1 MKVVKICFLVLW
13 MALIFS
19 FSNQKDVDSSKVS
32 DGFIDRTVVKIY
44 KIFNENITKE
54 KENEIIEKYTYPIR
68 KFAHYTLYFIL
79 GILSFL
85 VVKDYSINKKLIIYS
100 LLICFLYACSDEF
113 HQLFIIGRSARVLD
127 VMIDTFGSLCGI
139 SIKKY
144 LKSLYRLF
152 SFSTKCKPELII
164 IEKHIF
170 YVYNNYSIL
179 MYIGK
184 RRVLWK
190 KLI

>member
-19 FSNQKDVDSSKVS
+19 FSNQKDIDSSKIS

-44 KIFNENITKE
+44 KVFNENITKE

-68 KFAHYTLYFIL
+68 KLAHYTLYFVL

-113 HQLFIIGRSARVLD
+113 HQLFVIGRSASIKD
-127 VMIDTFGSLCGI
+127 VIIDTFGSFCSI
-139 SIKKY
+139 SIFYIFNKKISK
-144 LKSLYRLF
+144 KS
-152 SFSTKCKPELII
+152 I
-164 IEKHIF
+164 
-170 YVYNNYSIL
+170 
-179 MYIGK
+179 
-184 RRVLWK
+184 
-190 KLI
+190 

>member
-68 KFAHYTLYFIL
+68 KLAHYTLYFIL

-127 VMIDTFGSLCGI
+127 VMIDTFGSFCSI
-139 SIKKY
+139 SIFYIFNKKIFK
-144 LKSLYRLF
+144 KS
-152 SFSTKCKPELII
+152 I
-164 IEKHIF
+164 
-170 YVYNNYSIL
+170 
-179 MYIGK
+179 
-184 RRVLWK
+184 
-190 KLI
+190 

>member
-19 FSNQKDVDSSKVS
+19 FSNQKDVDSSKIS

-68 KFAHYTLYFIL
+68 KLAHYTLYFIL

-85 VVKDYSINKKLIIYS
+85 VVKDYFINKKLIIYS

-113 HQLFIIGRSARVLD
+113 HQLFIIGRSASIKD
-127 VMIDTFGSLCGI
+127 VIIDTFGSFCSI
-139 SIKKY
+139 SIFYIFNKKIS
-144 LKSLYRLF
+144 KR
-152 SFSTKCKPELII
+152 
-164 IEKHIF
+164 
-170 YVYNNYSIL
+170 SI
-179 MYIGK
+179 
-184 RRVLWK
+184 
-190 KLI
+190 

>member
-19 FSNQKDVDSSKVS
+19 FSNQKDVDSSKIS
-32 DGFIDRTVVKIY
+32 DSFIDRTVVKIY
-44 KIFNENITKE
+44 KAFNENITKE
-54 KENEIIEKYTYPIR
+54 KESEIIEKYTYPIR
-68 KFAHYTLYFIL
+68 KLAHYTLYFVL

-127 VMIDTFGSLCGI
+127 VIIDTFGSFCSI
-139 SIKKY
+139 SIFYIFNKKIS
-144 LKSLYRLF
+144 KR
-152 SFSTKCKPELII
+152 
-164 IEKHIF
+164 
-170 YVYNNYSIL
+170 SI
-179 MYIGK
+179 
-184 RRVLWK
+184 
-190 KLI
+190 

>member
-32 DGFIDRTVVKIY
+32 DSFIDRTVVKIY

-127 VMIDTFGSLCGI
+127 VIIDTFGSFCSI
-139 SIKKY
+139 SIFYIFNKNIQKSY
-144 LKSLYRLF
+144 LRGRYE
-152 SFSTKCKPELII
+152 TKENIK
-164 IEKHIF
+164 
-170 YVYNNYSIL
+170 N
-179 MYIGK
+179 
-184 RRVLWK
+184 
-190 KLI
+190 

>member
-32 DGFIDRTVVKIY
+32 DGFIDRTVVRIY

-54 KENEIIEKYTYPIR
+54 KENKIIEKYTYPIR
-68 KFAHYTLYFIL
+68 KLAHYTLYFIL

-113 HQLFIIGRSARVLD
+113 HQLFVIGRSARVLD
-127 VMIDTFGSLCGI
+127 VLIDTFGSFSSI
-139 SIKKY
+139 SIFYIFNKKI
-144 LKSLYRLF
+144 S
-152 SFSTKCKPELII
+152 
-164 IEKHIF
+164 
-170 YVYNNYSIL
+170 
-179 MYIGK
+179 
-184 RRVLWK
+184 K
-190 KLI
+190 KAI

>member
-13 MALIFS
+13 MVLIFS

-54 KENEIIEKYTYPIR
+54 KESEIIEKYTYPIR
-68 KFAHYTLYFIL
+68 KLAHYTLYFIL

-113 HQLFIIGRSARVLD
+113 HQLFVIGRSARVLD
-127 VMIDTFGSLCGI
+127 VIIDTFGSFCSI
-139 SIKKY
+139 SIFYIFNKKISK
-144 LKSLYRLF
+144 KS
-152 SFSTKCKPELII
+152 I
-164 IEKHIF
+164 
-170 YVYNNYSIL
+170 
-179 MYIGK
+179 
-184 RRVLWK
+184 
-190 KLI
+190 

>member
-19 FSNQKDVDSSKVS
+19 FSNQKDVDSSKIS
-32 DGFIDRTVVKIY
+32 DSFIDRTVVKIY

-113 HQLFIIGRSARVLD
+113 HQLFIIDRSARVLD
-127 VMIDTFGSLCGI
+127 VIIDTFGSFCSI
-139 SIKKY
+139 SIFYIFNKKIS
-144 LKSLYRLF
+144 KR
-152 SFSTKCKPELII
+152 
-164 IEKHIF
+164 
-170 YVYNNYSIL
+170 SI
-179 MYIGK
+179 
-184 RRVLWK
+184 
-190 KLI
+190 

>member
-68 KFAHYTLYFIL
+68 KLAHYTLYFIL

-139 SIKKY
+139 SVFYIFNKKN
-144 LKSLYRLF
+144 
-152 SFSTKCKPELII
+152 I
-164 IEKHIF
+164 
-170 YVYNNYSIL
+170 
-179 MYIGK
+179 
-184 RRVLWK
+184 
-190 KLI
+190 

>member
-19 FSNQKDVDSSKVS
+19 FSNQKDVESSKVS

-44 KIFNENITKE
+44 KVFNENITKE
-54 KENEIIEKYTYPIR
+54 KESEIIEKYTYPIR
-68 KFAHYTLYFIL
+68 KLAHYTLYFVL
-79 GILSFL
+79 GILAFL

-113 HQLFIIGRSARVLD
+113 HQLFIIGRSARALD

-139 SIKKY
+139 SIFYIFNKKISK
-144 LKSLYRLF
+144 KS
-152 SFSTKCKPELII
+152 I
-164 IEKHIF
+164 
-170 YVYNNYSIL
+170 
-179 MYIGK
+179 
-184 RRVLWK
+184 
-190 KLI
+190 

>member
-68 KFAHYTLYFIL
+68 KLAHYTLYFIL

-113 HQLFIIGRSARVLD
+113 HQLFIIGRSAQVLD
-127 VMIDTFGSLCGI
+127 VMIDTFGSSCSI
-139 SIKKY
+139 SILFIFNKKISK
-144 LKSLYRLF
+144 KS
-152 SFSTKCKPELII
+152 I
-164 IEKHIF
+164 
-170 YVYNNYSIL
+170 
-179 MYIGK
+179 
-184 RRVLWK
+184 
-190 KLI
+190 

>member
-68 KFAHYTLYFIL
+68 KLAHYTLYFVL
-79 GILSFL
+79 GILAFL

-113 HQLFIIGRSARVLD
+113 HQLFVIGRSASIKD
-127 VMIDTFGSLCGI
+127 VIIDTFGSFCSI
-139 SIKKY
+139 SIFYIFNKKIS
-144 LKSLYRLF
+144 KR
-152 SFSTKCKPELII
+152 
-164 IEKHIF
+164 
-170 YVYNNYSIL
+170 SI
-179 MYIGK
+179 
-184 RRVLWK
+184 
-190 KLI
+190 

>member
-19 FSNQKDVDSSKVS
+19 FSNQIDVDSSKVS

-44 KIFNENITKE
+44 KIFNENTTKE

-68 KFAHYTLYFIL
+68 KLAHYTLYFIL

-113 HQLFIIGRSARVLD
+113 HQLFVIGRSASIKD
-127 VMIDTFGSLCGI
+127 VIIDTFGSSCSI
-139 SIKKY
+139 SIFNIFNKKISK
-144 LKSLYRLF
+144 KS
-152 SFSTKCKPELII
+152 I
-164 IEKHIF
+164 
-170 YVYNNYSIL
+170 
-179 MYIGK
+179 
-184 RRVLWK
+184 
-190 KLI
+190 

>member
-13 MALIFS
+13 MALIFY
-19 FSNQKDVDSSKVS
+19 FSNQKDVDSSKIS
-32 DGFIDRTVVKIY
+32 DSFIDRTVVKIY

-113 HQLFIIGRSARVLD
+113 HQLFIIGRSASIKD
-127 VMIDTFGSLCGI
+127 VIIDTFGSFCSI
-139 SIKKY
+139 SIFYIFNKKIS
-144 LKSLYRLF
+144 KR
-152 SFSTKCKPELII
+152 
-164 IEKHIF
+164 
-170 YVYNNYSIL
+170 SI
-179 MYIGK
+179 
-184 RRVLWK
+184 
-190 KLI
+190 

>member
-19 FSNQKDVDSSKVS
+19 FSNQKDVESSNVS

-68 KFAHYTLYFIL
+68 KLAHYTLYFIL

-113 HQLFIIGRSARVLD
+113 HQLFIIGRSASIKD
-127 VMIDTFGSLCGI
+127 VIIDTFGSFCSI
-139 SIKKY
+139 SIFYIFNKKISK
-144 LKSLYRLF
+144 KS
-152 SFSTKCKPELII
+152 I
-164 IEKHIF
+164 
-170 YVYNNYSIL
+170 
-179 MYIGK
+179 
-184 RRVLWK
+184 
-190 KLI
+190 

>member
-19 FSNQKDVDSSKVS
+19 FSNQKDVDSSKIS
-32 DGFIDRTVVKIY
+32 DSFIDRTVVKIY

-68 KFAHYTLYFIL
+68 KLAHYTLYFIL

-139 SIKKY
+139 SVFYIFNKKN
-144 LKSLYRLF
+144 
-152 SFSTKCKPELII
+152 I
-164 IEKHIF
+164 
-170 YVYNNYSIL
+170 
-179 MYIGK
+179 
-184 RRVLWK
+184 
-190 KLI
+190 

>member
-44 KIFNENITKE
+44 KIFNGNITKE

-68 KFAHYTLYFIL
+68 KLAHYTLYFIL

-127 VMIDTFGSLCGI
+127 VIIDTFGSFCSI
-139 SIKKY
+139 SIFYIFNKKIS
-144 LKSLYRLF
+144 KR
-152 SFSTKCKPELII
+152 
-164 IEKHIF
+164 
-170 YVYNNYSIL
+170 SI
-179 MYIGK
+179 
-184 RRVLWK
+184 
-190 KLI
+190 

>member
-19 FSNQKDVDSSKVS
+19 FSNQKDVDSSKIS
-32 DGFIDRTVVKIY
+32 DSFIDRTVVKIY
-44 KIFNENITKE
+44 KIFNENITIE

-68 KFAHYTLYFIL
+68 KLAHYTLYFIL

-127 VMIDTFGSLCGI
+127 VIIDTFGSFCSI
-139 SIKKY
+139 SIFY
-144 LKSLYRLF
+144 
-152 SFSTKCKPELII
+152 
-164 IEKHIF
+164 IF
-170 YVYNNYSIL
+170 NKEISKRSI
-179 MYIGK
+179 
-184 RRVLWK
+184 
-190 KLI
+190 

>member
-19 FSNQKDVDSSKVS
+19 FSNQKDVDSSKIS
-32 DGFIDRTVVKIY
+32 DSFIDRTVVKIY

-85 VVKDYSINKKLIIYS
+85 VVKDYSINKKLIIY
-100 LLICFLYACSDEF
+100 
-113 HQLFIIGRSARVLD
+113 
-127 VMIDTFGSLCGI
+127 
-139 SIKKY
+139 
-144 LKSLYRLF
+144 
-152 SFSTKCKPELII
+152 
-164 IEKHIF
+164 
-170 YVYNNYSIL
+170 
-179 MYIGK
+179 MYITS
-184 RRVLWK
+184 
-190 KLI
+190 IPFYFPSNTF

>member
-68 KFAHYTLYFIL
+68 KLAHYTLYFIL

-113 HQLFIIGRSARVLD
+113 HQLFVIGRSASIKD
-127 VMIDTFGSLCGI
+127 VIIDTFGSSCSI
-139 SIKKY
+139 SIFYIFNKKISK
-144 LKSLYRLF
+144 KS
-152 SFSTKCKPELII
+152 I
-164 IEKHIF
+164 
-170 YVYNNYSIL
+170 
-179 MYIGK
+179 
-184 RRVLWK
+184 
-190 KLI
+190 

>member
-44 KIFNENITKE
+44 KIFNENITIE

-68 KFAHYTLYFIL
+68 KLAHYTLYFIL

-139 SIKKY
+139 SIFYIFNKKIFK
-144 LKSLYRLF
+144 KS
-152 SFSTKCKPELII
+152 I
-164 IEKHIF
+164 
-170 YVYNNYSIL
+170 
-179 MYIGK
+179 
-184 RRVLWK
+184 
-190 KLI
+190 

>member
-19 FSNQKDVDSSKVS
+19 FSNQKDVDSSKIS

-44 KIFNENITKE
+44 KVFNENITKE

-68 KFAHYTLYFIL
+68 KLAHYTLYFVL

-113 HQLFIIGRSARVLD
+113 HQLFVIGRSARVLD
-127 VMIDTFGSLCGI
+127 VIIDTFGSFCSI
-139 SIKKY
+139 SIFYIFNKKIS
-144 LKSLYRLF
+144 KR
-152 SFSTKCKPELII
+152 
-164 IEKHIF
+164 
-170 YVYNNYSIL
+170 SI
-179 MYIGK
+179 
-184 RRVLWK
+184 
-190 KLI
+190 

>member
-13 MALIFS
+13 MALIFA
-19 FSNQKDVDSSKVS
+19 FSNQKDVESSNVS

-68 KFAHYTLYFIL
+68 KLAHYTLYFIL

-127 VMIDTFGSLCGI
+127 VIIDTFGSFCSI
-139 SIKKY
+139 SIFYIFNKKIS
-144 LKSLYRLF
+144 KR
-152 SFSTKCKPELII
+152 
-164 IEKHIF
+164 
-170 YVYNNYSIL
+170 SI
-179 MYIGK
+179 
-184 RRVLWK
+184 
-190 KLI
+190 

>member
-19 FSNQKDVDSSKVS
+19 FSNQKDVDSSKIS
-32 DGFIDRTVVKIY
+32 DSFIDRTVVKIY
-44 KIFNENITKE
+44 KILNENITKE

-127 VMIDTFGSLCGI
+127 VIIDTFGSFCSI
-139 SIKKY
+139 SIFYIFNKKIS
-144 LKSLYRLF
+144 KR
-152 SFSTKCKPELII
+152 
-164 IEKHIF
+164 
-170 YVYNNYSIL
+170 SI
-179 MYIGK
+179 
-184 RRVLWK
+184 
-190 KLI
+190 

>member
-19 FSNQKDVDSSKVS
+19 FSNQKDVDSSKIS
-32 DGFIDRTVVKIY
+32 DSFIDRTVVKIY

-68 KFAHYTLYFIL
+68 KFAHYTLYFVL

-100 LLICFLYACSDEF
+100 LLICFSYACSDEF
-113 HQLFIIGRSARVLD
+113 HQLFVIGRSARVLD
-127 VMIDTFGSLCGI
+127 VIIDTFGSFCSI
-139 SIKKY
+139 SIFYIFNKKIS
-144 LKSLYRLF
+144 KR
-152 SFSTKCKPELII
+152 
-164 IEKHIF
+164 
-170 YVYNNYSIL
+170 SI
-179 MYIGK
+179 
-184 RRVLWK
+184 
-190 KLI
+190 

>member
-19 FSNQKDVDSSKVS
+19 FSNQQDVESSKIS

-44 KIFNENITKE
+44 KVFNKNITKE
-54 KENEIIEKYTYPIR
+54 KESEIIEKYTYPIR
-68 KFAHYTLYFIL
+68 KLAHYTLYFIL

-127 VMIDTFGSLCGI
+127 VMIDTFGSFCSI
-139 SIKKY
+139 SILYIFNKKIFK
-144 LKSLYRLF
+144 KS
-152 SFSTKCKPELII
+152 I
-164 IEKHIF
+164 
-170 YVYNNYSIL
+170 
-179 MYIGK
+179 
-184 RRVLWK
+184 
-190 KLI
+190 

>member
-44 KIFNENITKE
+44 KIFNENITIE

-68 KFAHYTLYFIL
+68 KLAHYTLYFIL

-139 SIKKY
+139 SIFYIFNKKIFK
-144 LKSLYRLF
+144 KSIYTFFLF
-152 SFSTKCKPELII
+152 KQCVNQS
-164 IEKHIF
+164 
-170 YVYNNYSIL
+170 
-179 MYIGK
+179 
-184 RRVLWK
+184 
-190 KLI
+190 

>member
-32 DGFIDRTVVKIY
+32 DSFIDRTVVKIY

-68 KFAHYTLYFIL
+68 KLAHYTLYFIL

-113 HQLFIIGRSARVLD
+113 HQLFIPGRSGEFRD
-127 VMIDTFGSLCGI
+127 VMIDSTGGIIGIVFTTFI
-139 SIKKY
+139 VKY
-144 LKSLYRLF
+144 K
-152 SFSTKCKPELII
+152 
-164 IEKHIF
+164 
-170 YVYNNYSIL
+170 
-179 MYIGK
+179 
-184 RRVLWK
+184 
-190 KLI
+190 

>member
-32 DGFIDRTVVKIY
+32 DGFIDRTVVRIY

-68 KFAHYTLYFIL
+68 KLAHYTLYFIL

-113 HQLFIIGRSARVLD
+113 HQLFVIGRSARVLD
-127 VMIDTFGSLCGI
+127 VLIDTFGSFCSI
-139 SIKKY
+139 SILYIFNKKIFK
-144 LKSLYRLF
+144 KS
-152 SFSTKCKPELII
+152 I
-164 IEKHIF
+164 
-170 YVYNNYSIL
+170 
-179 MYIGK
+179 
-184 RRVLWK
+184 
-190 KLI
+190 

>member
-1 MKVVKICFLVLW
+1 MQVVKICFLVLW

-19 FSNQKDVDSSKVS
+19 FSNQKDVDSSKIS
-32 DGFIDRTVVKIY
+32 DSFIDRTVVKIY

-68 KFAHYTLYFIL
+68 KLAHYTLYFIL

-127 VMIDTFGSLCGI
+127 VIIDTFGSFCSI
-139 SIKKY
+139 SIFYIFNKKIS
-144 LKSLYRLF
+144 KR
-152 SFSTKCKPELII
+152 
-164 IEKHIF
+164 
-170 YVYNNYSIL
+170 SI
-179 MYIGK
+179 
-184 RRVLWK
+184 
-190 KLI
+190 

>member
-19 FSNQKDVDSSKVS
+19 FSNQKDVESSNVS
-32 DGFIDRTVVKIY
+32 DSFIDRTVVKIY

-127 VMIDTFGSLCGI
+127 VIIDTFGSFCSI
-139 SIKKY
+139 SIFYIFNKKIS
-144 LKSLYRLF
+144 KR
-152 SFSTKCKPELII
+152 
-164 IEKHIF
+164 
-170 YVYNNYSIL
+170 SI
-179 MYIGK
+179 
-184 RRVLWK
+184 
-190 KLI
+190 

>member
-19 FSNQKDVDSSKVS
+19 FSNQKDVDSSKIS

-44 KIFNENITKE
+44 KVFNENITKE
-54 KENEIIEKYTYPIR
+54 KESEIIEKYTYPIR
-68 KFAHYTLYFIL
+68 KLAHYTLYFVL

-113 HQLFIIGRSARVLD
+113 HQLFVIGRSASIKD
-127 VMIDTFGSLCGI
+127 VIIDTFGSFCSI
-139 SIKKY
+139 SIFYIFNKKISK
-144 LKSLYRLF
+144 KS
-152 SFSTKCKPELII
+152 I
-164 IEKHIF
+164 
-170 YVYNNYSIL
+170 
-179 MYIGK
+179 
-184 RRVLWK
+184 
-190 KLI
+190 

>member
-68 KFAHYTLYFIL
+68 KLAHYTLYFIL

-113 HQLFIIGRSARVLD
+113 HQLFIIGRSARALD

-139 SIKKY
+139 SIFYIFNKKMSK
-144 LKSLYRLF
+144 KS
-152 SFSTKCKPELII
+152 I
-164 IEKHIF
+164 
-170 YVYNNYSIL
+170 
-179 MYIGK
+179 
-184 RRVLWK
+184 
-190 KLI
+190 

>member
-19 FSNQKDVDSSKVS
+19 FSNQKDVDSSKIS
-32 DGFIDRTVVKIY
+32 DSFIDRTVVKIY

-100 LLICFLYACSDEF
+100 LLICFLYACSGEF

-127 VMIDTFGSLCGI
+127 VIIDTFGSFCSI
-139 SIKKY
+139 SIFYIFNKKIS
-144 LKSLYRLF
+144 KR
-152 SFSTKCKPELII
+152 
-164 IEKHIF
+164 
-170 YVYNNYSIL
+170 SI
-179 MYIGK
+179 
-184 RRVLWK
+184 
-190 KLI
+190 

>member
-19 FSNQKDVDSSKVS
+19 FSNQKDVDSSKIS

-68 KFAHYTLYFIL
+68 KLAHYTLYFIL

-113 HQLFIIGRSARVLD
+113 HQLFIIGRSARALD

-139 SIKKY
+139 SIFYIFNKKISK
-144 LKSLYRLF
+144 KS
-152 SFSTKCKPELII
+152 I
-164 IEKHIF
+164 
-170 YVYNNYSIL
+170 
-179 MYIGK
+179 
-184 RRVLWK
+184 
-190 KLI
+190 